1 MKIDSALDVSSLITN
16 IGGLAAYPSMLL
28 ESSWLPWVAEVT
40 AHEWTH
46 HYLTPR
52 PLGWYYMDSGETRT
66 INETTASIMGKEIGY
81 AVITRYYPEL
91 PPPELPALPE
101 PVEEEEPAEE
111 TPPPEPP
118 EFDYRMEMR
127 DTRIQVDEL
136 LAEGKIEE
144 AETYMEER
152 RQVFVGQGYAIRKLN
167 QAYFAFHGSYA
178 DAPGA
183 AGEDPIG
190 PTVLRLRARCPSLYI
205 FVNKVAGVTRLSEL
219 EMLLSE

>member
-1 MKIDSALDVSSLITN
+1 
-16 IGGLAAYPSMLL
+16 
-28 ESSWLPWVAEVT
+28 
-40 AHEWTH
+40 
-46 HYLTPR
+46 
-52 PLGWYYMDSGETRT
+52 
-66 INETTASIMGKEIGY
+66 
-81 AVITRYYPEL
+81 
-91 PPPELPALPE
+91 
-101 PVEEEEPAEE
+101 VEEEEPEE
-111 TPPPEPP
+111 EIPPPEPP

-127 DTRIQVDEL
+127 NTRIRVDEL

-152 RQVFVGQGYAIRKLN
+152 RQIFVNEGYAIRKLN

-190 PTVLRLRARCPSLYI
+190 PTVLRLRARSPSLYI
-205 FVNKVAGVTRLSEL
+205 FVNQVAGVTRLSEL